1 MGGERTLEERMKEY
15 KEELSKKESMQYFL
29 ELYISDVERPKLF
42 SVKSTPNFE
51 DELNKGIIPEELRGE
66 FASKLRE
73 MFGFKKDDKIS
84 FSIRKG
90 EGKNTW
96 IIVWKKEN
104 GDVKGFKGELVL
116 KKRDENLDVYEEDSD
131 FVKWIREKIIDVQI
145 PDPEEKDKWNK
156 FIEKTNEI
164 RKILAISHTILDL
177 LLFFSDVS
185 DTDKHKRRVR
195 NYANLLNLRRKI
207 DDEYI
212 KKLKNFIEGK
222 YYIGDISEKCGEDLR
237 NETIPNELEN
247 LLRDRNISLS
257 EENITIT
264 EITEGED
271 GWKITDDSIEIF
283 VTRAQGKLRVYK
295 KSKEHKEPKVIIV
308 VPVYPNLSL
317 QSFSILNEMTWL
329 RKLIITEQK
338 SLRECINI
346 YILFLNEP
354 FLKDLEEDLKI
365 KKQKEHLK
373 SYRSEKGKIK
383 LMLDANKLRIKSFIN
398 MYLIN
403 FFINEIKNKE
413 EIGKIAQWIDKYVK
427 ICDEGIEIK
436 VNKEEIK
443 ISTGEKGKI
452 VDDVIEIKEDNK
464 IEKERRESINNNE
477 KCYLSMNISRALG
490 LSQGNN
496 NMSKSYKTILY
507 FLTHREENVIII
519 NQSFK
524 AFILFNIYFNLKN
537 LLSGKYLFGWDS
549 YLPYII
555 LPSFRYISTL
565 SRSYNYTLMEAY
577 KGIYRSYESQYTIC
591 YLAHLLEH
599 LFGDIIKT
607 FRITVSGPR
616 CSKCERDTIIVK
628 DKCEKCNTNHW
639 IFRCTSCG
647 EHILD
652 IGNYLWLAQEIYYRI
667 ERIFL
672 NIPYMFIF
680 IKREFKSST
689 NDKINGDEDNIKE
702 EIINE
707 IISRLKEEWFGN
719 VGKLEEKMNC
729 MKKLLNNKNN

>member
-1 MGGERTLEERMKEY
+1 MSENISDY
-15 KEELSKKESMQYFL
+15 KEELYKEESVKYFL
-29 ELYISDVERPKLF
+29 NLEISDIFQENPLFKIEYNYENKLNNNNI
-42 SVKSTPNFE
+42 PNGLKRKL
-51 DELNKGIIPEELRGE
+51 DE
-66 FASKLRE
+66 KLRI
-73 MFGFKKDDKIS
+73 FGQGEIS
-84 FSIRKG
+84 SSVRRDE
-90 EGKNTW
+90 EGW
-96 IIVWKKEN
+96 IIEWKRNEDRREFKREFLLKREGEN
-104 GDVKGFKGELVL
+104 FCLYE
-116 KKRDENLDVYEEDSD
+116 RDTD
-131 FVKWIREKIIDVQI
+131 FVKLIREKIIDVQI
-145 PDPEEKDKWNK
+145 PDPEEGNKWNK
-156 FIEKTNEI
+156 FIEETKEI

-177 LLFFSDVS
+177 LLFFSGVPADM
-185 DTDKHKRRVR
+185 DEHKRRVR

-207 DDEYI
+207 NDEYI
-212 KKLKNFIEGK
+212 KKLKKFIERK
-222 YYIGDISEKCGEDLR
+222 YYIGDISEKCEEDLR
-237 NETIPNELEN
+237 NKTIPNELEN
-247 LLRDRNISLS
+247 LLSERNISLS
-257 EENITIT
+257 EENIT
-264 EITEGED
+264 ITEGED

-283 VTRAQGKLRVYK
+283 VTRAQGKLRVY
-295 KSKEHKEPKVIIV
+295 KEPKVIIV

-383 LMLDANKLRIKSFIN
+383 LMLDANKLRIKSFVN

-413 EIGKIAQWIDKYVK
+413 EIGKIAQWIDKHVK

-436 VNKEEIK
+436 VNEEEIK
-443 ISTGEKGKI
+443 ISAGEKGKI
-452 VDDVIEIKEDNK
+452 VDEVVEIKKDFNK
-464 IEKERRESINNNE
+464 IEKERRESINDNE
-477 KCYLSMNISRALG
+477 KCYLSVNISRALG

-507 FLTHREENVIII
+507 FLMHREENVIII

-555 LPSFRYISTL
+555 LPSFRYTSTL

-577 KGIYRSYESQYTIC
+577 KEIYGSQSQYTIC

-599 LFGDIIKT
+599 LFEDIIKI
-607 FRITVSGPR
+607 FRITVSGR
-616 CSKCERDTIIVK
+616 KCSKCKKDTILVK
-628 DKCEKCNTNHW
+628 DKCEKCNTNHL
-639 IFRCTSCG
+639 IFRCPLCG

-652 IGNYLWLAQEIYYRI
+652 IDDYLWLSQEIYYRI

-672 NIPYMFIF
+672 NIPYMFMF
-680 IKREFKSST
+680 IKRKFESPT
-689 NDKINGDEDNIKE
+689 NDKTDNNEETNIKE
-702 EIINE
+702 RVINGV
-707 IISRLKEEWFGN
+707 ISRLKEEWFDN
-719 VGKLEEKMNC
+719 VGNLEEKMNC

>member
-1 MGGERTLEERMKEY
+1 MSENMSNYILKC
-15 KEELSKKESMQYFL
+15 KEELYKEDAVKYFL
-29 ELYISDVERPKLF
+29 NLEISDILYERD
-42 SVKSTPNFE
+42 T
-51 DELNKGIIPEELRGE
+51 
-66 FASKLRE
+66 
-73 MFGFKKDDKIS
+73 
-84 FSIRKG
+84 
-90 EGKNTW
+90 
-96 IIVWKKEN
+96 
-104 GDVKGFKGELVL
+104 
-116 KKRDENLDVYEEDSD
+116 D
-131 FVKWIREKIIDVQI
+131 FVKLIREKIIDVQI
-145 PDPEEKDKWNK
+145 PDPEEGNKWNE
-156 FIEKTNEI
+156 FIEETKEI

-177 LLFFSDVS
+177 LLFFSDFS
-185 DTDKHKRRVR
+185 EDIYEHKRRVR

-207 DDEYI
+207 NDEYI

-222 YYIGDISEKCGEDLR
+222 CYIGDISEKCKEDLEKR
-237 NETIPNELEN
+237 KIPNKLKN

-257 EENITIT
+257 EKNITIT
-264 EITEGED
+264 GGED

-295 KSKEHKEPKVIIV
+295 GPKVIIV

-338 SLRECINI
+338 SLRECVNI

-383 LMLDANKLRIKSFIN
+383 LMLDANKLRIKSFVN

-403 FFINEIKNKE
+403 FFINEIKNEE
-413 EIGKIAQWIDKYVK
+413 EIGKIARWIDKHVK
-427 ICDEGIEIK
+427 ICDESIEIK
-436 VNKEEIK
+436 VNEEEIK
-443 ISTGEKGKI
+443 INAGEKGKI
-452 VDDVIEIKEDNK
+452 VDEVVEIKKEDNNK
-464 IEKERRESINNNE
+464 IEKERRESINDNE
-477 KCYLSMNISRALG
+477 KCYLSINISRALG
-490 LSQGNN
+490 LNSKK
-496 NMSKSYKTILY
+496 SKSYKTILY
-507 FLTHREENVIII
+507 FLMHREEDVIII

-524 AFILFNIYFNLKN
+524 VFILFNIYFNLKN

-555 LPSFRYISTL
+555 LPTFRYISTL

-577 KGIYRSYESQYTIC
+577 KGIYRSSQYTIC

-639 IFRCTSCG
+639 IFRCPSCG

-652 IGNYLWLAQEIYYRI
+652 IGDYLWLSQEIYYRI
-667 ERIFL
+667 ERIFFKYTL
-672 NIPYMFIF
+672 YVYVYQKEIQIF
-680 IKREFKSST
+680 
-689 NDKINGDEDNIKE
+689 
-702 EIINE
+702 
-707 IISRLKEEWFGN
+707 
-719 VGKLEEKMNC
+719 
-729 MKKLLNNKNN
+729 NK

>member
-1 MGGERTLEERMKEY
+1 MSGERTLEKRMKSYIELKN
-15 KEELSKKESMQYFL
+15 KEELSKKESVQYFL
-29 ELYISDVERPKLF
+29 ELHISDV
-42 SVKSTPNFE
+42 
-51 DELNKGIIPEELRGE
+51 D
-66 FASKLRE
+66 
-73 MFGFKKDDKIS
+73 
-84 FSIRKG
+84 
-90 EGKNTW
+90 
-96 IIVWKKEN
+96 
-104 GDVKGFKGELVL
+104 
-116 KKRDENLDVYEEDSD
+116 YEEDSD
-131 FVKWIREKIIDVQI
+131 FVKLIREKIIDMQI
-145 PDPEEKDKWNK
+145 PDPKEEDEWNK
-156 FIEKTNEI
+156 FIKETKKI
-164 RKILAISHTILDL
+164 RKILTISHTVLDL
-177 LLFFSDVS
+177 LLFFSDVPAS
-185 DTDKHKRRVR
+185 IDEHRRRVR

-207 DDEYI
+207 NDEYI

-222 YYIGDISEKCGEDLR
+222 YYIGDINEECEKDLR
-237 NETIPNELEN
+237 NGNIPNELEN
-247 LLRDRNISLS
+247 LLSKKNLTKNLTKKPIP
-257 EENITIT
+257 I
-264 EITEGED
+264 ED

-283 VTRAQGKLRVYK
+283 VTRARGKLRVYK
-295 KSKEHKEPKVIIV
+295 RPKEHKEPKVIIV

-346 YILFLNEP
+346 CILFLNEP

-383 LMLDANKLRIKSFIN
+383 LMLDANKLRIKSFVN

-403 FFINEIKNKE
+403 FFINEIENKE
-413 EIGKIAQWIDKYVK
+413 EIGKIAQWIDKHVK

-436 VNKEEIK
+436 VNEEEIK
-443 ISTGEKGKI
+443 ISAGEKGKI
-452 VDDVIEIKEDNK
+452 VDEVVEIKKEDFNK
-464 IEKERRESINNNE
+464 IEKERRKSINDNE
-477 KCYLSMNISRALG
+477 KCYLSVNISRALG

-507 FLTHREENVIII
+507 FLMHREENVIII

-577 KGIYRSYESQYTIC
+577 KEIYGSQSQYTIC

-599 LFGDIIKT
+599 LFEDIIKV
-607 FRITVSGPR
+607 FRITVSGR
-616 CSKCERDTIIVK
+616 KCSKCKKDTILVK

-639 IFRCTSCG
+639 IFRCPLCG

-652 IGNYLWLAQEIYYRI
+652 IDDYLWLSQEIYYRI

-672 NIPYMFIF
+672 NIPYMFMF
-680 IKREFKSST
+680 IKRKFESPT
-689 NDKINGDEDNIKE
+689 NDKTDNNEETNIKE
-702 EIINE
+702 RVINGV
-707 IISRLKEEWFGN
+707 ISRLKKEWFDN
-719 VGKLEEKMNC
+719 VGNLEEKMNC